1 MENFYQIDN
10 FNTLQT
16 MHEFLMKAHQETQ
29 RRLAE
34 LIDENALLKELLY
47 DKNKAQFIDR

>member
-16 MHEFLMKAHQETQ
+16 IHEHLIKSHDETKK
-29 RRLAE
+29 RLAE
-34 LIDENALLKELLY
+34 LLDENALLKDLLC
-47 DKNKAQFIDR
+47 DKNRTQFID